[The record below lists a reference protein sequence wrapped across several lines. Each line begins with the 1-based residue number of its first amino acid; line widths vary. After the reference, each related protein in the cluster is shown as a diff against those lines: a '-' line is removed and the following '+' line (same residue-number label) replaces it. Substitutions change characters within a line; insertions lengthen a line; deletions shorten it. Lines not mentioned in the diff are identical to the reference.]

1 MRYCLWLVDVAPNRY
16 RHIAPIME
24 RLARVAEMRRRSPTK
39 SVQRDAEKPMLFTQI
54 RQPKTDYLVVPE
66 VSSERRKYIP
76 IGLIKPDVIVSN
88 MLYVIPNASLY
99 MFGVLISSVHMAWMR
114 VVAGRLKSDYRYTPA
129 VYNNFPWPGG
139 VNVATVKMLPR
150 PNTNT
155 QLETGNIGIGNTS
168 SMATIAKTAQ
178 AILDARARY
187 PESSLAD
194 LYDPLTMPAD
204 LRAAHEAND
213 RAVLAAY
220 GLAPDTPEPEIVAH
234 LFKLYAEKVK
244 EAK

>member
-39 SVQRDAEKPMLFTQI
+39 SVQRDAEKPMFFTQI

-129 VYNNFPWPGG
+129 VYNNFPWPD
-139 VNVATVKMLPR
+139 
-150 PNTNT
+150 
-155 QLETGNIGIGNTS
+155 
-168 SMATIAKTAQ
+168 TAQ

-213 RAVLAAY
+213 RAVLGRLRPRARHAR
-220 GLAPDTPEPEIVAH
+220 A
-234 LFKLYAEKVK
+234 
-244 EAK
+244 